1 MILVIKNGI
10 CDTDIINII
19 KYIDNSINIDMIYS
33 NKLTKKKCYDIMTK
47 YNAIIILGG
56 HQSLVNRHQKDYP
69 YKYINNLIEFTK
81 IWIENNIY
89 VLGIC
94 LGSQIIGEAI
104 GCNTLSIG
112 YNIAGYQ
119 QNIKLHILNDDIT
132 KNNVSNML
140 NYIISNHNDYV
151 KINNKNIIVI
161 ASLETK
167 NKDIIP
173 YIFKYK
179 NIYGLQFHP
188 EITINILK
196 IIKNT
201 YLTFDIDTI
210 NYAKKNIDIIKQTSY
225 TLLKN
230 WLDIINN

>member
-10 CDTDIINII
+10 CDTDIINIL
-19 KYIDNSINIDMIYS
+19 KYIDNSINIDIIHS
-33 NKLTKKKCYDIMTK
+33 NKLTQKRCYDIMTK

-69 YKYINNLIEFTK
+69 YKYLNNLIEFTK
-81 IWIENNIY
+81 IWIDNNIY
-89 VLGIC
+89 ILGIC
-94 LGSQIIGEAI
+94 LGSQIIGEAL

-112 YNIAGYQ
+112 YNISGYQ
-119 QNIKLHILNDDIT
+119 QNIKLHILNDNIT

-140 NYIISNHNDYV
+140 KYIISNHNDYV
-151 KINNKNIIVI
+151 KINNKQIKVI

-167 NKDIIP
+167 NKNIIP

-188 EITINILK
+188 EITINTLK

-225 TLLKN
+225 TLFKN